1 MGKFSQNTERYS
13 GKKKP
18 QAGVTAALA
27 LLVVALAAVLAGLL
41 LRGSFPTGEAAADTP
56 AIPSVPPETAA
67 MQVPE
72 KVSFQPT
79 ANGNSTSVLC
89 RASYTGS
96 NAAADTVAARAGD
109 ASLTVRELQLLY
121 LSQVNA
127 QRNAQE
133 QPDYSQPLDTQ
144 RCPLAENLSWQQ
156 YFLQRAILSW
166 QAQQALLYAAAQPQR
181 ITEEAFQPDSTDT
194 LHEKYIAP
202 ELPVNH
208 FLYQEHDRFIPNSL
222 HQAYLDGMEETLDAL
237 AQRCGYGSL
246 SEMAART
253 GIPADQWVQAAVD
266 YNTAYMYFT
275 EESYDIE
282 PTDEALASYLHSPE
296 AVIPTD
302 GGETVNIRQVLF
314 VPKGADVAEDG
325 TVTATQ
331 AQWDEALSRA
341 NAFLEN
347 WEKECGSRYSRSQEA
362 VFAQLASQQSEDNG
376 SKIDGGYYH
385 AIEKGQLIAALDEW
399 CFADGRHEMESAVL
413 KSELGYHVVL
423 LTAFMDSG
431 LEEARD
437 NLRCSLQQTSWE
449 NWLKK
454 VPLKADYSQ
463 ISLWVDTTNVL
474 PTLEDTLYPDIAH
487 QRFPEVMVYLQQD
500 YYTFPFGDR
509 SIGPNGCGI
518 TNFAMLATYMTDSL
532 QTPAMMAKR
541 FDDDFFDY
549 ATHATDGSIFHYAPA
564 EMGFYTD
571 KMVFSIDDVIPEV
584 QQGKLVVSLQ
594 HKGHFTSSG
603 HYLIITG
610 YNAAED
616 TFQVRDSN
624 VFNYG
629 KLSGHK
635 TDWFERYTLLS
646 GGGNYYVMQPKVTAI
661 PACARCGGSFESRQ
675 PARLLQADYTCEKCG
690 AALSRRNH
698 FLSILNAFSDN
709 SI

>member
-1 MGKFSQNTERYS
+1 MGKYSQNTEKYS

-18 QAGVTAALA
+18 QTGVTALLA
-27 LLVVALAAVLAGLL
+27 LLVVVLAAVLAGLVL
-41 LRGSFPTGEAAADTP
+41 HGIPRPNREVAADVPAHPTVPSEAAEVQTP
-56 AIPSVPPETAA
+56 VN
-67 MQVPE
+67 
-72 KVSFQPT
+72 VSFQPA
-79 ANGNSTSVLC
+79 ANGDSASVRC

-96 NAAADTVAARAGD
+96 GVTDTVVARAGD
-109 ASLTVRELQLLY
+109 ATLTAQTLQLLY
-121 LSQVNA
+121 LNQVNA
-127 QRNAQE
+127 QRSAQE

-144 RCPLAENLSWQQ
+144 RCPLAEGLSWQQ

-202 ELPVNH
+202 ELPVNN
-208 FLYQEHDRFIPNSL
+208 FLYQEHDKFYPNSL
-222 HQAYLDGMEETLDAL
+222 HQAYLDGMEDTLDAL
-237 AQRCGYGSL
+237 AQRYGYGSL
-246 SEMAART
+246 SDMAEQT

-275 EESYDIE
+275 EESYGID
-282 PTDEALASYLHSPE
+282 PTDEELTDYLHSPE

-314 VPKGADVAEDG
+314 VPQGATVAEDG

-331 AQWDEALSRA
+331 AQWDETLARA
-341 NAFLEN
+341 NAFLEE
-347 WEKECGSRYSRSQEA
+347 WEKQCSSRYSRSQEA
-362 VFAQLASQQSEDNG
+362 VFAQLASQQSDDNG

-385 AIEKGQLIAALDEW
+385 AIEKGQLIAPLDEW
-399 CFADGRHEMESAVL
+399 CFADGRREMESAVL

-437 NLRCSLQQTSWE
+437 NLKCSLQQTSWE
-449 NWLKK
+449 SWLKH
-454 VPLKADYSQ
+454 VPLKVDYSK
-463 ISLWVDTTNVL
+463 ISLWVDTVSQL
-474 PTLEDTLYPDIAH
+474 PTLEDTLYPDVAH

-549 ATHATDGSIFHYAPA
+549 ATHATDGSIFNYAPA

-584 QQGKLVVSLQ
+584 QQGKLVISLQ

-610 YNAAED
+610 YNAADD

-661 PACARCGGSFESRQ
+661 PACSRCGGSFTSRQ
-675 PARLLQADYTCEKCG
+675 PARLLQEDYTCEKCET
-690 AALSRRNH
+690 ALSRRNH
-698 FLSILNAFSDN
+698 FLSILDAFSDD